1 MIFMVKM
8 IRLVNGKRRKAE
20 TMIDAANVSDAM
32 KKARKD
38 PNLSNFYIWGVSR
51 IEGKEVNNGDLVQQ
65 NSSGR

>member
-51 IEGKEVNNGDLVQQ
+51 IEGEEVNNGDLVQQ
-65 NSSGR
+65 SSARG

>member
-51 IEGKEVNNGDLVQQ
+51 IEGKEVNDGNLVQQ
-65 NSSGR
+65 NSARG

>member
-1 MIFMVKM
+1 MLFMVKM

-51 IEGKEVNNGDLVQQ
+51 IEGKEVKNGDLVQQ
-65 NSSGR
+65 NSARR

>member
-1 MIFMVKM
+1 MLFMVKM

-51 IEGKEVNNGDLVQQ
+51 IEGKEVKNGDLVQQ